1 MSDLYEKIV
10 SQRSGFEKLMAKVPG
25 YRGYKEAS
33 DRRAADRLIREHVVR
48 LLKEQMTR
56 LNPVEK
62 KILSSGGLSFA
73 SKTREAK
80 TQFQIFIDR
89 VNTAAPGYSGFY
101 DSKKVGPDELD
112 KVYSFDAALIG
123 YVDRFREAIDALD
136 TAAGAKDTIDQA
148 VTALEALA
156 REANDAF
163 KLREST
169 LMDLA

>member
-56 LNPVEK
+56 LNPIEK
-62 KILSSGGLSFA
+62 KILSGGGLSFA

-89 VNTAAPGYSGFY
+89 VNTATPGYSGFY

-112 KVYSFDAALIG
+112 KIYSFDAALIS

-136 TAAGAKDTIDQA
+136 AAAGAKDTIDQA
-148 VTALEALA
+148 VTALEVLA